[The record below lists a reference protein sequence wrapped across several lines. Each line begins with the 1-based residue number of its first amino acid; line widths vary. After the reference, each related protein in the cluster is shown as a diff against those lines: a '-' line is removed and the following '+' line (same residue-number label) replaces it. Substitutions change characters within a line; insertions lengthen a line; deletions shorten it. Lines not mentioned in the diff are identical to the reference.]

1 MNNIDDATGKLKD
14 YFVNDFNATY
24 EIKTKSIFSSIAVN
38 LLVNNLF
45 DVDYI
50 SNGADYGAG
59 YVYYYPQA
67 GINFLAGLTLKF

>member
-1 MNNIDDATGKLKD
+1 MKTFLKITLGILAILIIAMFIIGKK
-14 YFVNDFNATY
+14 YHF
-24 EIKTKSIFSSIAVN
+24 EKSIVINA
-38 LLVNNLF
+38 LVNNIF

-50 SNGADYGAG
+50 SNGADYGGG